1 MTLNDLT
8 RRNSSINV
16 TSLDDGKFFDAD
28 RKPHRPVCH
37 GRWCGSLAE
46 IPRIGIARIYTPRP
60 VMTFANQNTDD
71 RNEMHRSLRSDSHSS
86 LHTRMCVHARN
97 ARVYTRV
104 RVHEIVRVYGASRLT
119 VRGSRTTS
127 PR

>member
-16 TSLDDGKFFDAD
+16 APLDDGKFFDAD
-28 RKPHRPVCH
+28 RKPHRPYVMV
-37 GRWCGSLAE
+37 GVWLARRNSQDRNR
-46 IPRIGIARIYTPRP
+46 PYLHTPRP

-71 RNEMHRSLRSDSHSS
+71 RNEMHRSLRSDSHCSP
-86 LHTRMCVHARN
+86 HRRVRARN
-97 ARVYTRV
+97 ARVRTPV
-104 RVHEIVRVYGASRLT
+104 RVHEIVRVYGALRLT
-119 VRGSRTTS
+119 ARGSWTTS